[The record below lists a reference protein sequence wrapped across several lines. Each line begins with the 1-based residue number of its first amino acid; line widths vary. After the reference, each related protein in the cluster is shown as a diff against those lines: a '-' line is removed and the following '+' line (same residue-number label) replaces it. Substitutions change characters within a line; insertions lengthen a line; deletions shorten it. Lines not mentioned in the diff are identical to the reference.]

1 MSLTPRKRVA
11 KHVHSQKDVVESAEY
26 EVERPVAKLIPSSEV
41 VLNSTEEATTYLDNW
56 QDADS
61 PQLVDGNQTTA
72 SIPSTGEAENLI
84 SNAYFEEDRNGDGIP
99 DYWEAWQVI
108 SGSGSRLQILDGYK
122 GGYCLKITANT
133 TGSRVESGS
142 TLIAVASNQK
152 YYFSV
157 KSYSQYANN
166 GEVTIVLRWYNKNEV
181 DLETP
186 TFIEENANGQLAW
199 NTFSEE
205 VTSPATAKYVRIC
218 LDCETPTTAPA
229 WVYYDD
235 VMFSE
240 QRTTPPTTEVIANL
254 VIQYPNF
261 ENDSVP
267 EATWTDV
274 GTTTI
279 PSDADIEEL
288 FISGGICQYG
298 QTGWLAFR
306 YRIYDVTDGI
316 YYPYNSASDV
326 THQPAL
332 FCSANGQV
340 VTYFVT
346 IPKNV
351 KGHSVKLQV
360 YIIDTS
366 PTPSDIIAD
375 MNIWGHSPHV
385 HR

>member
-11 KHVHSQKDVVESAEY
+11 KHVHGRKDIVESAEY
-26 EVERPVAKLIPSSEV
+26 EVERPVAKLIPSSEI
-41 VLNSTEEATTYLDNW
+41 VLNSTEDATVYLDNW

-72 SIPSTGEAENLI
+72 SIPSTGEAENLV

-235 VMFSE
+235 VIFSGQKIAIPTEGLVNE
-240 QRTTPPTTEVIANL
+240 QFWSNYTTTTIGS
-254 VIQYPNF
+254 
-261 ENDSVP
+261 D
-267 EATWTDV
+267 WTDV
-274 GTTTI
+274 
-279 PSDADIEEL
+279 
-288 FISGGICQYG
+288 
-298 QTGWLAFR
+298 
-306 YRIYDVTDGI
+306 
-316 YYPYNSASDV
+316 
-326 THQPAL
+326 
-332 FCSANGQV
+332 
-340 VTYFVT
+340 VT
-346 IPKNV
+346 IPNTSLTQDCDYAFVSAFLETVSNTAWYYLRVIDTTVNKASNQFVLRATSTNMYAMLTFMLPWNV
-351 KGHSVKLQV
+351 KNHTLKVQAKG
-360 YIIDTS
+360 TS
-366 PTPSDIIAD
+366 GYTATIGGYSW
-375 MNIWGHSPHV
+375 WGFSPHA